1 MRTKEQVKSGRQEI
15 DRERERERERERK
28 RQRDAHT
35 EKVWGLLY
43 ESFGRKPG

>member
-1 MRTKEQVKSGRQEI
+1 MRTKEPAKSGRQET
-15 DRERERERERERK
+15 DREREREREGK
-28 RQRDAHT
+28 RQRDAHA